1 MGKRAL
7 YIIDLDYPIPL
18 VRPYSSLRENKTITL
33 KESQLR
39 SIIRESLKEILN
51 IISVPLKSGRS

>member
-51 IISVPLKSGRS
+51 I